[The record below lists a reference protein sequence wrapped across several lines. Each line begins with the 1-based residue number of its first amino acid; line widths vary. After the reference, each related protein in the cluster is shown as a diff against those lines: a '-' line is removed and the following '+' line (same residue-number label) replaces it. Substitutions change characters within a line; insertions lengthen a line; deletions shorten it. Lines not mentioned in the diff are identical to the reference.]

1 MEDAAT
7 AEIARS
13 QLWQWLHTHGLH
25 LDDGSE
31 VDFALFERALIN
43 LPSRLGDRSK
53 LPGGSRI
60 NEAIGM
66 LDRLTHADTLEEFLT
81 LPAYA
86 RLD

>member
-1 MEDAAT
+1 M
-7 AEIARS
+7 
-13 QLWQWLHTHGLH
+13 Q
-25 LDDGSE
+25 
-31 VDFALFERALIN
+31 
-43 LPSRLGDRSK
+43 

-60 NEAIGM
+60 NEAIGV